1 MTQTQEP
8 VATQAE
14 DEQLSADAERRRL
27 EVRSREARRHEARRL
42 ESLGKLA
49 GGIAHDFNNLLA
61 VVTNYASFV
70 TEEIAAVAAES
81 GDDRWK
87 SVLNDIGQIQ
97 RAAERATA
105 LTRQLLAFG
114 RREAIKPRVLSLNQ
128 VVAGLEQ
135 ALRDMVGEQ
144 VRLTISLHP
153 DAGSVFADHDQLEQV
168 LVNLVANAREAMPDG
183 GVLSIDTANVDLDED
198 AVAARVGLRP
208 GPHARLRVSDNGVGI
223 PEDALG
229 LVFEP
234 FFTTKVKG
242 EGSGL
247 GLATVYGVISQFG
260 GHTEVASEE
269 GLGTTVTCLLPEAD
283 SEAAETGPLV
293 AVLESTVPVLMS
305 TATAPKSAETAP
317 KTPKSTET
325 ASKSTETAPER
336 TATATESPDGHAG
349 GGETILLVEDEDAM
363 REVTQRIL
371 ARNGYQVLTAAGAAE
386 AIALVGGG
394 DEARDDIDLLITDVI
409 MPGMHGGELAGLIR
423 ALLPTVR
430 VVYISGYAHPV
441 LASRGRLDADV
452 ILLKKPFTEGVL
464 LETVRRILSGG

>member
-1 MTQTQEP
+1 MAQRRRL
-8 VATQAE
+8 TQAQDPLAAQAE
-14 DEQLSADAERRRL
+14 GERLSADAERHRL
-27 EVRSREARRHEARRL
+27 EARRHEARRL

-87 SVLNDIGQIQ
+87 AVLNDVGQIQ
-97 RAAERATA
+97 HAAERATA

-114 RREAIKPRVLSLNQ
+114 RREAIQPRVLSLNR
-128 VVAGLEQ
+128 VVADLEQ
-135 ALRDMVGEQ
+135 ALRDLVGEE

-198 AVAARVGLRP
+198 TVAARVGLRP

-223 PEDALG
+223 PADLLG

-260 GHTEVASEE
+260 GHTEIASEE
-269 GLGTTVTCLLPEAD
+269 GAGTTVTCLLPEAD
-283 SEAAETGPLV
+283 AEAAETGPLV
-293 AVLESTVPVLMS
+293 TVPRSTVPVPGS
-305 TATAPKSAETAP
+305 T
-317 KTPKSTET
+317 
-325 ASKSTETAPER
+325 
-336 TATATESPDGHAG
+336 DDHAG
-349 GGETILLVEDEDAM
+349 GGETILLVEDEDAI

-386 AIALVGGG
+386 AIALVGGRH
-394 DEARDDIDLLITDVI
+394 EARDDIDLLITDVI

-430 VVYISGYAHPV
+430 VAYMSGYAHPV
-441 LASRGRLDADV
+441 LAARGRLDADV

-464 LETVRRILSGG
+464 LETVRRTLNSD